1 MKQLTKKILI
11 VLIAVTMLFAFSCT
25 QTENPQNP
33 VPDNTPAQN
42 QNTSSEN
49 NQNNNNN
56 QQNNTTDNNQS
67 GNNNQT
73 SEITPSLNKTV
84 NLIYAYDINSIEDD
98 ADLFTHVCIAFLQ
111 HEANSTEL
119 TYDDKTDLSE
129 LKQSIKDFK
138 TAHPK
143 VKVLIS
149 YGGGD
154 TGSENAST
162 VLNSDKY
169 NELVAN
175 IGNFVKTSGV
185 DGIDFDWEYFDD
197 YDTYNPIYP
206 KFVADVKKIA
216 GDDKLYTM
224 AVQTGDDFYGDS
236 DIQKMLKTLDFVN
249 VMTYDFDYDSRA
261 KKQIGY
267 NGNFQS
273 TKNTI
278 NAYIDIVGA
287 DRTVTGLPFYGI
299 GYEIEGSSITVKKG
313 TATKGKGT
321 EDGFYRIYKY
331 TDGKCITN
339 AKYVTGDNQGG
350 AVAYYIGTRP
360 VNTRKPAEGSNPF
373 IYFYDDPVTI
383 DIKVKW
389 ALETKKCIGAMAWVY
404 EDDTED
410 GILRKAMRTAVDKY
424 TQYEKEDVSIPD
436 NTETPV
442 TGDFDIKDGIVNG
455 ATAYKLSNVEGL
467 RKLAEIVNDGN
478 SLAGITIT
486 QTEDITI
493 NAKVLKAGFLEPDE
507 GADCTPNA
515 SLVNLDSIGKRDTPF
530 AGTFDGNGKFIK
542 GLYIYQSHQGLGFF
556 GDASGATIKNV
567 TLLDSCIINSNAS
580 GATDGSDDDRF
591 GGLLGMASGKTI
603 ITNCIFIGVVGS
615 AAAQERGGS
624 YEYGDGFIGRVD
636 AEVTTEGCTIL
647 ARCYSEPSIKVAISG
662 NVLKLNASDS
672 TISYSGN
679 NQYVK
684 DAIASIN
691 GSNSGNNDQTGN
703 NGEQQNAVQVL
714 KITKVNDRTDRFQFT
729 IKGFDVASTDSLKLI
744 IKSPTPKQGSVTPL
758 LRSANSGNA
767 KYEPTTSNPITEGK
781 FIGYETVTATSSA
794 VSAGL
799 MITLN
804 GTFDSNISYD
814 AYIAEFTINDITIP
828 LDKIS
833 GKDVTVELIDL
844 STL

>member
-49 NQNNNNN
+49 NQNNNNT

-580 GATDGSDDDRF
+580 GTADGSDDDRF

-647 ARCYSEPSIKVAISG
+647 ARCYSEPSIKVAITG

-684 DAIASIN
+684 DAIAAILN
-691 GSNSGNNDQTGN
+691 GSSTNSDDV
-703 NGEQQNAVQVL
+703 EESIKIL
-714 KITKVNDRTDRFQFT
+714 KLSKVNNKTDRFQFKLNDLNVAENDT
-729 IKGFDVASTDSLKLI
+729 ITII
-744 IKSPTPKQGSVTPL
+744 IKTPDGTNDPLIRTYDGSSDGKFSTTTTKIT
-758 LRSANSGNA
+758 SGNWTEWNSITA
-767 KYEPTTSNPITEGK
+767 KATKQTT
-781 FIGYETVTATSSA
+781 
-794 VSAGL
+794 GL

-804 GTFDSNISYD
+804 GSFVITTTET
-814 AYIAEFTINDITIP
+814 AVYIAELYINNDAIDLST
-828 LDKIS
+828 IS
-833 GKDVTVELIDL
+833 GDLTVELIDL